1 MSLLLPNFTS
11 FVLCFFKDYFISKDF
26 FQKEYSKEIP
36 VVSKISYLGGYE
48 SAESD
53 RVHEEVRKKSVEDLI
68 EVVTIDDE
76 EQLNVKS
83 SPDTKPNST
92 KKSFWKMLTGSS
104 KKKASK

>member
-1 MSLLLPNFTS
+1 VFFLKTANILYSYNRLYFSKKIIFNRIPESSSCRGYKSL
-11 FVLCFFKDYFISKDF
+11 K
-26 FQKEYSKEIP
+26 
-36 VVSKISYLGGYE
+36 
-48 SAESD
+48 SD
-53 RVHEEVRKKSVEDLI
+53 RVHEEVRKKLVEDLI

-104 KKKASK
+104 